1 MNSWQSGWEANK
13 NKPVVQFLATA
24 AKLGIT
30 TVNCGIFKVKIQR
43 RREGKGGENSGYSCR
58 RALRGASL
66 SPSPASTQPWTR
78 VCGHRRPVLC
88 GALVLG
94 IISAAVIWERC
105 MLLVSLGGQ
114 ISQAPLAAHLW
125 SQWLMY
131 ACVYSSNR
139 GLFSKGV
146 DCLHLVHDFWGAVLL
161 NLYKARSRRWL
172 LQRALLPLILCKR
185 KINRNFVC
193 CVIFEFE

>member
-43 RREGKGGENSGYSCR
+43 RREGRRRGEQWLFVQKGFEGCL
-58 RALRGASL
+58 A
-66 SPSPASTQPWTR
+66 QPLAGRHSATDTCA
-78 VCGHRRPVLC
+78 CGHRCPALC

-94 IISAAVIWERC
+94 IISAAVVWEHC

-161 NLYKARSRRWL
+161 NLYKAWSRRWL
-172 LQRALLPLILCKR
+172 LQRALLPLILR
-185 KINRNFVC
+185 
-193 CVIFEFE
+193 

>member
-24 AKLGIT
+24 VKLGIT

-43 RREGKGGENSGYSCR
+43 RRGGEQWLFMQKGFV
-58 RALRGASL
+58 GSL
-66 SPSPASTQPWTR
+66 TQPLAVRHSATDTC
-78 VCGHRRPVLC
+78 VCGHRCPVLC
-88 GALVLG
+88 GVLVLG

-161 NLYKARSRRWL
+161 NLYKAWSRRWL
-172 LQRALLPLILCKR
+172 LQRALLPLILC
-185 KINRNFVC
+185 
-193 CVIFEFE
+193 